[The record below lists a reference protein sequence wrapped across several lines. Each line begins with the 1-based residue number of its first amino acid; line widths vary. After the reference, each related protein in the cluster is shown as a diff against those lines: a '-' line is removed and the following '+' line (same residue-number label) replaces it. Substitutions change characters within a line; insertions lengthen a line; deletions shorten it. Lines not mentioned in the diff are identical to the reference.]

1 MIQPSTKDAIIALL
15 ASDKLA
21 SDSERE
27 AVAKVLAGC
36 DCKGPDVI
44 PFKEVMFRLG
54 KSRPTVYKLIA
65 KGYLKPVR
73 GAGKYN
79 SGISA
84 QSLEDFIANNNSQRN

>member
-15 ASDKLA
+15 AADKLA

-65 KGYLKPVR
+65 KGYLMPVR

-79 SGISA
+79 SGITA
-84 QSLEDFIANNNSQRN
+84 KSLEDFIANTTQRN